1 MNYSF
6 TCLVTRSTLLPFAVL
21 VYSLLVLVYL
31 LVLLVYL
38 LAALAYLLVAPVCPF
53 VCLLAVLICL
63 LVVSVCPLVVLVWS
77 FFGPLVVLVVPS
89 ASLFITDPQTHK
101 IYTT

>member
-1 MNYSF
+1 MHYSF
-6 TCLVTRSTLLPFAVL
+6 TCLVTRSTLFPFAVL

-38 LAALAYLLVAPVCPF
+38 LAVF
-53 VCLLAVLICL
+53 ICL

-89 ASLFITDPQTHK
+89 ASLFINDPQTHK